1 MLVDVCWS
9 QQRRHVRKFDARR
22 ASMHE
27 MKHAAQAEAMSMNS
41 IFDEAA
47 GDPLPSPVD
56 QSRGQK
62 KVHVAWH
69 C

>member
-1 MLVDVCWS
+1 
-9 QQRRHVRKFDARR
+9 
-22 ASMHE
+22 MHE

-47 GDPLPSPVD
+47 GDPLSSPVD
-56 QSRGQK
+56 QSRGPK
-62 KVHVAWH
+62 KAHVAWH

>member
-22 ASMHE
+22 ARMHE
-27 MKHAAQAEAMSMNS
+27 MKHAAQAEAMAMNS
-41 IFDEAA
+41 IFAEAA

-56 QSRGQK
+56 QSSQE